1 MTIKYSYIEIENNG
15 MIREVQ
21 MRKKLGVLLSTFML
35 LGLMASSSAF
45 AATSTVYLPLKQGWN
60 YCQSTRS
67 GNYSYGSA
75 KCNSVYP
82 TNGGT
87 DNLRYIQAGITDRSG
102 VQMSD
107 AVRLDERATTSSKIK
122 IYEGKLNIT
131 SIMFRFRGNDPNI
144 EAKTSVTYSGN

>member
-1 MTIKYSYIEIENNG
+1 MGQYDKG
-15 MIREVQ
+15 
-21 MRKKLGVLLSTFML
+21 G
-35 LGLMASSSAF
+35 
-45 AATSTVYLPLKQGWN
+45 
-60 YCQSTRS
+60 
-67 GNYSYGSA
+67 
-75 KCNSVYP
+75 

-122 IYEGKLNIT
+122 IYEGKFNIT